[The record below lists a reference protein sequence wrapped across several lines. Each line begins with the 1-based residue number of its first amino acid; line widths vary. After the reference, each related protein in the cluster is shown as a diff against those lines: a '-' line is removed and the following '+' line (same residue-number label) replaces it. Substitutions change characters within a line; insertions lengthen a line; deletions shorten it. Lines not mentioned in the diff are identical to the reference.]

1 MNRRQAEEE
10 RVREVERDRKKVE
23 AYKLA
28 CRSQLE
34 ENKQMRETVMQKEFD
49 EENKPPQGN
58 DLMQV
63 LYNVKP
69 HQAYAR
75 RERNDLQL
83 KTILAKL
90 EGGSTSVKV
99 KQEQK
104 AMAEYVSK
112 KEVLDKKEDE
122 SRLRRLKRLEQEMK
136 RTLDIQTEE
145 KGVAKQ
151 LQKYADSLEQKEIHQ
166 KYEEYLKTEHKTHL
180 SNEKKVM
187 KHQE

>member
-1 MNRRQAEEE
+1 
-10 RVREVERDRKKVE
+10 
-23 AYKLA
+23 L
-28 CRSQLE
+28 
-34 ENKQMRETVMQKEFD
+34 ENKAPE
-49 EENKPPQGN
+49 GN

-75 RERNDLQL
+75 REKNDLQL
-83 KTILAKL
+83 KTILTKL
-90 EGGSTSVKV
+90 EGGSTLIKV

-104 AMAEYVSK
+104 AMADDVAR
-112 KEVLDKKEDE
+112 KEVLDTQEDE
-122 SRLRRLKRLEQEMK
+122 SRLRRMKKLEQEMK

-151 LQKYADSLEQKEIHQ
+151 LKKFADSLEQKEIHQ

-180 SNEKKVM
+180 SHEKKVM